1 MKTLEK
7 LAQLAHEYS
16 EKFYGCE
23 IMASDVNVA
32 WFAGYETA
40 QEHVHAAL
48 EEVEA
53 RIVELED
60 QIVGVSKVMNS
71 PETADSCEHILDM
84 NKMVDV
90 SSSKT
95 SNSCERHIDSNLKYR
110 CDVSLLNLIASTEIA
125 KESFPGTP
133 PDAADI
139 GAVKDYIE
147 HLEGMVGSTSA
158 TLNNWISVKDASP
171 EPELGEP
178 ALVLILWRGL
188 GGWCHDIAYHHKG
201 KYEWCSVMDEPF
213 INVCYWQP
221 LPEPPKE
228 EG

>member
-7 LAQLAHEYS
+7 LARLAHEYS

-23 IMASDVNVA
+23 IMASDINVA

-60 QIVGVSKVMNS
+60 QIAGVSKVMNS
-71 PETADSCEHILDM
+71 PEKQDSCEHILDM

-158 TLNNWISVKDASP
+158 TLNNWISVAKRLP
-171 EPELGEP
+171 TP
-178 ALVLILWRGL
+178 
-188 GGWCHDIAYHHKG
+188 HKA
-201 KYEWCSVMDEPF
+201 VMWYLKGNLSAIGSFDDNEQGVF
-213 INVCYWQP
+213 IRTCFFKLKEFTHWQE

>member
-16 EKFYGCE
+16 EKFYGRE
-23 IMASDVNVA
+23 IMASDINVA

-60 QIVGVSKVMNS
+60 QIAGVSKVMNS

-158 TLNNWISVKDASP
+158 TLNNWISVKDRLP
-171 EPELGEP
+171 DEDTIPMVLVNTTYGYELGYYNRY
-178 ALVLILWRGL
+178 ANL
-188 GGWCHDIAYHHKG
+188 GWTNTLGTTCFDVTHW
-201 KYEWCSVMDEPF
+201 M
-213 INVCYWQP
+213 P

-228 EG
+228 EK